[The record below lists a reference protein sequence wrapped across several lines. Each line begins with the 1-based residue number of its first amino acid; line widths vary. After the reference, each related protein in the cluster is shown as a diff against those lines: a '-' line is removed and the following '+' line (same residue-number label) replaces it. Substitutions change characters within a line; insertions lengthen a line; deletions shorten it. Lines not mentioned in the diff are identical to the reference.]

1 MASTSHQESIRTFI
15 MVMYVCGLAAGQLMM
30 EELQEFNI
38 DPLNLNGTEPYTD
51 LTIDQIIARASG
63 GLGMA
68 QNLMNSE
75 DGTILAELDMR
86 LTSEQF
92 FNLYEQP
99 SNYEENIPRQRR
111 SKSGRKLER
120 HRRKAIRDVVLR
132 WDDGVIPYTFVN
144 GHFSEKEKYMIRTAM
159 TEWEKYTCLRFRP
172 SGRGDRN
179 LVRFQNGLGCNSQLG
194 MVGGSQ
200 PLNLDKNGCRFKG
213 LYLHEIGHA
222 IGLVHEH
229 QLPNRD
235 EYIEILYQNVE
246 PSMRIWFNKYSS
258 QEVDQMKVPYE
269 YSSVMHYG
277 ITAFAA
283 DGKSQTI
290 RSKQTDKEKN
300 IGRVYRKELSFTD
313 VKIVNLMYQCAKKCD
328 SSIVCR
334 NGGYIDQNCK
344 CICPD
349 GTDACT
355 KDKDEPQDRTC
366 FNAHGDDWQCAIW
379 ANQGECDRNPRYMTE
394 SCKRACKLCGD
405 KSKDD
410 ATCEDHYETKLCRVW
425 KDHGECIVNNKWM
438 HKYCRQT
445 CNACENSGPDPDV
458 ACDNKHTDEA
468 ECHKWAAE
476 GECQMNPAWMPEN
489 CKKSCHMCGEQTPIF
504 TTTET
509 PKPGDCENFHNTPE
523 CEGWAETGECSAN
536 PDWMIPNCRRACNKC
551 DEGGQQECKNTWDDD
566 QCSAWARD
574 KECIK
579 NSVWMNT
586 NCHRSCTGC
595 GGGSTEAPRP
605 TQSPVR
611 TTTTSSGDCV
621 NNHRSDEECV
631 TWAQYGHCDINPWMK
646 IHCAKSCKTCTAPE
660 VKTTTTA
667 KPDNGGGGGGGGGGG
682 DNTSG
687 CEDKEQ
693 YCPSWAQ
700 HGFCE
705 DNPNTALR
713 ICKKSCKAC
722 NAARTCKDG
731 HALCPV
737 WARGG
742 QCTKNSGYMLRSCQK
757 SCEIC

>member
-15 MVMYVCGLAAGQLMM
+15 MSIMIAPTDINRQLKGFYVVLSDESKAKQLMNNNLAPQKEGGSIRKEAHETKVMYVCGLAAGQLMM

-38 DPLNLNGTEPYTD
+38 DPLNLNGTEP
-51 LTIDQIIARASG
+51 
-63 GLGMA
+63 
-68 QNLMNSE
+68 
-75 DGTILAELDMR
+75 
-86 LTSEQF
+86 
-92 FNLYEQP
+92 
-99 SNYEENIPRQRR
+99 ENIPRQRR

-277 ITAFAA
+277 IT
-283 DGKSQTI
+283 TI

-313 VKIVNLMYQCAKKCD
+313 CD

-410 ATCEDHYETKLCRVW
+410 
-425 KDHGECIVNNKWM
+425 GE
-438 HKYCRQT
+438 
-445 CNACENSGPDPDV
+445 
-458 ACDNKHTDEA
+458 
-468 ECHKWAAE
+468 
-476 GECQMNPAWMPEN
+476 
-489 CKKSCHMCGEQTPIF
+489 
-504 TTTET
+504 
-509 PKPGDCENFHNTPE
+509 
-523 CEGWAETGECSAN
+523 
-536 PDWMIPNCRRACNKC
+536 
-551 DEGGQQECKNTWDDD
+551 
-566 QCSAWARD
+566 
-574 KECIK
+574 
-579 NSVWMNT
+579 
-586 NCHRSCTGC
+586 
-595 GGGSTEAPRP
+595 
-605 TQSPVR
+605 
-611 TTTTSSGDCV
+611 
-621 NNHRSDEECV
+621 
-631 TWAQYGHCDINPWMK
+631 
-646 IHCAKSCKTCTAPE
+646 
-660 VKTTTTA
+660 
-667 KPDNGGGGGGGGGGG
+667 
-682 DNTSG
+682 
-687 CEDKEQ
+687 
-693 YCPSWAQ
+693 
-700 HGFCE
+700 
-705 DNPNTALR
+705 
-713 ICKKSCKAC
+713 
-722 NAARTCKDG
+722 
-731 HALCPV
+731 
-737 WARGG
+737 
-742 QCTKNSGYMLRSCQK
+742 
-757 SCEIC
+757 